1 MLEAEASKTM
11 IDLTVNGKSRPI
23 DDSVDLETYLL
34 SFGLNLQ
41 FVAVGY
47 NGEVVKK
54 ESFANLQLKDG
65 DVLEIVRPVGGGGFR
80 WASYPK
86 LKNRPR
92 LCDKL
97 S

>member
-34 SFGLNLQ
+34 SVGLNLQ

-65 DVLEIVRPVGGGGFR
+65 DVLEIVRPVGGG
-80 WASYPK
+80 
-86 LKNRPR
+86 
-92 LCDKL
+92 
-97 S
+97 

>member
-1 MLEAEASKTM
+1 M

-23 DDSVDLETYLL
+23 EDSIDLETYLL

-54 ESFANLQLKDG
+54 ESFADLKLKDG
-65 DVLEIVRPVGGGGFR
+65 DVLEIVRPLGGG
-80 WASYPK
+80 
-86 LKNRPR
+86 
-92 LCDKL
+92 
-97 S
+97 